1 MQIYLAWTK
10 RRKVM
15 TRPLSIP
22 EKQRFPRSTNLVL
35 RTVGKIAFNY
45 DLGQELAVLG
55 QPRGSNAAVK
65 KEHIHWVN
73 QPCGMPRYQAEVAGR
88 TDWPLISYFPGGLK
102 SPEVSQGK

>member
-10 RRKVM
+10 RRKDM

-45 DLGQELAVLG
+45 DLGQELAVLS
-55 QPRGSNAAVK
+55 QPRGSNAAAK
-65 KEHIHWVN
+65 KAHSLGNPALRDAPI
-73 QPCGMPRYQAEVAGR
+73 PGRSLGR